1 MCRKGP
7 FRLVPT
13 CTTQQIQTSLELES
27 SKAREEERER
37 ERKKERKKERARGEH
52 LEDIIYIYILYIHV
66 VCTQILDRWRMVDR
80 WNIGIQ

>member
-1 MCRKGP
+1 
-7 FRLVPT
+7 
-13 CTTQQIQTSLELES
+13 LES

-37 ERKKERKKERARGEH
+37 KKERKKGKKERKKERARGEH
-52 LEDIIYIYILYIHV
+52 LEDIIYILYIHV